1 MLLLLLPLLL
11 LLLLVLLLLSFVP
24 VCVCVCVEETRG
36 LAVKDHPPASPFLFC
51 FSSYFFKTGAES
63 RKQEK
68 KEKNP
73 TGPSTHLKNNIGDE
87 QREHTQTHT
96 PPPLPAQKK
105 KANQIKKMKKN
116 PTPLRPPDYS
126 FISSFKDNDGSAS
139 FQHYPYNS
147 IIIK

>member
-1 MLLLLLPLLL
+1 M
-11 LLLLVLLLLSFVP
+11 P

-105 KANQIKKMKKN
+105 GQPDQEDEEEPDAVTTTRLLFYLVFQRQRWFCFF
-116 PTPLRPPDYS
+116 PTLS
-126 FISSFKDNDGSAS
+126 L
-139 FQHYPYNS
+139 
-147 IIIK
+147 